1 MSVLETP
8 RILFRG
14 TMSWDPIVTNNL
26 PPAYDEADATT
37 VFNVGE
43 TVEAYR
49 RAAIGNVAS
58 SVNWNPDGT
67 HRSAFFNTCVSGVD
81 LGQGVSTDDPLL
93 GAPVSLLGMLVD
105 AEPYGVFTSQLFF
118 DAFSFGINGG
128 CQVKAPRSSRVTSR
142 QINFGR
148 NLTYRYKAGV
158 ASVVWQTSFA
168 TADGL
173 KLYPHDSPALQALAQ
188 AMEDPTVIGL
198 TLRWNSYRTLYFD
211 SADVGQNPRLA
222 KELADKLALGGF
234 QPNPARSD
242 VVGVL
247 GLWRK
252 GEPANEPGDRALLN
266 AENPKGPGIGTASAR
281 LTPTSITLDLANSIS
296 ETGVDLTKQDLGPL
310 TVVAVGADGKSVLAT
325 LGTFAYPMYD
335 KTAYEAASGIVVLP
349 VSVDAARIAAT
360 NDIQLRGADGT
371 VYLREAAIR
380 AYPLTPNLYV
390 DADPLGQNPTQTQV
404 QVYDRGIPAGA
415 GIEVT
420 LAPVNP
426 STPVLGSVQTDA
438 SGLATFPVDSA
449 QGQVEGY
456 VILTGPDPVS
466 NGIDPQTTTYLYIR
480 TLPADDNIAAMAPT
494 WANVHRFVLSNW
506 QAMAP
511 CMDNWLDL
519 GSEAQVKA
527 YGPLIRKLTDPGY
540 FEAFRYMPVTR
551 DLSKGCRTLLYAFL
565 DGGAPAAKPK
575 AGALKAAAPRKPT
588 NAELSRA
595 MRR

>member
-8 RILFRG
+8 RVLFKG

-26 PPAYDEADATT
+26 APAYDEANATT
-37 VFNVGE
+37 VFNVAE
-43 TVEAYR
+43 TVKAYR
-49 RAAIGNVAS
+49 AAAIANVAS

-67 HRSAFFNTCVSGVD
+67 HRSAFFSTCVSGVD
-81 LGQGVSTDDPLL
+81 VGNGVSTDDPLI

-118 DAFSFGINGG
+118 DAMSFGIAGG
-128 CQVKAPRSSRVTSR
+128 CQVKAPRSQRVTSR

-188 AMEDPTVIGL
+188 AMAEDPTVIGL

-211 SADVGQNPRLA
+211 SADVTQNPKLA
-222 KELADKLALGGF
+222 QELADKLKLGGF

-247 GLWRK
+247 GLWRQ
-252 GEPANEPGDRALLN
+252 GEPANEPGDRTLLN
-266 AENPKGPGIGTASAR
+266 AENPKGPSIGTASAR
-281 LTPTSITLDLANSIS
+281 LTPTSLTLDLANSIS

-310 TVVAVGADGKSVLAT
+310 TAVAVAADGTTVLAQ
-325 LGTFAYPMYD
+325 LGTFAYADYD
-335 KTAYEAASGIVVLP
+335 KDAYDKSSGIVVLP
-349 VSVDAARIAAT
+349 LDADAAQAAAD

-371 VYLREAAIR
+371 VYLAEAAIR
-380 AYPLTPNLYV
+380 AYPLTPNLYI
-390 DADPLGQNPTQTQV
+390 DEGDNTQVQV
-404 QVYDRGIPAGA
+404 QVYDRGLPAGG

-420 LAPVNP
+420 MVPVNP
-426 STPVLGSVQTDA
+426 STPVMGSVTTDP
-438 SGLATFPVDSA
+438 SGLAAFPLTGV

-456 VILTGPDPVS
+456 VLLTGPDPTPPPG
-466 NGIDPQTTTYLYIR
+466 GIDPQTTTYLYVR

-494 WANVHRFVLSNW
+494 WANVHEFVLSNW

-519 GSEAQVKA
+519 GSEAQVKS

-551 DLSKGCRTLLYAFL
+551 DLSKGSRTLLYAFL
-565 DGGAPAAKPK
+565 DGGKK
-575 AGALKAAAPRKPT
+575 TLKAAAPHKPS
-588 NAELSRA
+588 NLELSRA

>member
-26 PPAYDEADATT
+26 APAYDEANATT
-37 VFNVGE
+37 VFNAAESVK
-43 TVEAYR
+43 AYR
-49 RAAIGNVAS
+49 EAAIANVAS

-81 LGQGVSTDDPLL
+81 LGNGVSTDDPLI

-118 DAFSFGINGG
+118 DAFSFGIAGG

-148 NLTYRYKAGV
+148 NLSYRYKAGI

-173 KLYPHDSPALQALAQ
+173 KLYPHDSPVLAALAH
-188 AMEDPTVIGL
+188 AMESDPTVIGL

-211 SADVGQNPRLA
+211 SADVAQNPRLA
-222 KELADKLALGGF
+222 QELADKLKLGGF
-234 QPNPARSD
+234 QPNPARSEA
-242 VVGVL
+242 VGVL

-252 GEPANEPGDRALLN
+252 GEPANEPGDRAMLSTELSGGKN
-266 AENPKGPGIGTASAR
+266 IGTASAR

-296 ETGVDLTKQDLGPL
+296 ELGVDLTKQDLGPL
-310 TVVAVGADGKSVLAT
+310 SVVAVGADGKTVLAT
-325 LGTFAYPMYD
+325 LGTFAYAMYD
-335 KTAYEAASGIVVLP
+335 KAAYEASSGIVVLP
-349 VSVDAARIAAT
+349 ISVEAGSAAAA

-371 VYLREAAIR
+371 VYLQEAAVR
-380 AYPLTPNLYV
+380 AYPLTPNLYI
-390 DADPLGQNPTQTQV
+390 DEGDSTQTQV
-404 QVYDRGIPAGA
+404 QVYNRGLPAGA

-426 STPVLGSVQTDA
+426 STPVLGSVTTDA
-438 SGLATFPVDSA
+438 SGLATFPISGV

-466 NGIDPQTTTYLYIR
+466 NGIDPQTTTYLYVR

-494 WANVHRFVLSNW
+494 WANVHEFVLSNW

-527 YGPLIRKLTDPGY
+527 YGPLIKKLTDPGY

-551 DLSKGCRTLLYAFL
+551 DLSKGSRKLLYAFL
-565 DGGAPAAKPK
+565 DGGKPPK
-575 AGALKAAAPRKPT
+575 ALKAAAPAKPT
-588 NAELSRA
+588 NAQLSRA
-595 MRR
+595 MRS

>member
-37 VFNVGE
+37 VFNAGE
-43 TVEAYR
+43 TVRAYR
-49 RAAIGNVAS
+49 QAAIGNVAS

-67 HRSAFFNTCVSGVD
+67 HRSAFFNTTVSGVD
-81 LGQGVSTDDPLL
+81 LGEGVCTDDPLM

-128 CQVKAPRSSRVTSR
+128 CQVKAPRSARVTSR

-173 KLYPHDSPALQALAQ
+173 KLFPHDSPALQALAK
-188 AMEDPTVIGL
+188 ALEDPTVIGL

-211 SADVGQNPRLA
+211 SAEVGQNPRLA
-222 KELADKLALGGF
+222 KELADKLHLGGF

-247 GLWRK
+247 GLWRQ

-266 AENPKGPGIGTASAR
+266 TENQAGPNIGTASAR
-281 LTPTSITLDLANSIS
+281 LTGNSITLDLANSIS

-310 TVVAVGADGKSVLAT
+310 SLVAVGADGKTVAAN
-325 LGTFAYPMYD
+325 LGTLTYPMYD
-335 KTAYEAASGIVVLP
+335 KAAYEAASGIVVLP
-349 VSVDAARIAAT
+349 LDAAAASAAAT
-360 NDIQLRGADGT
+360 SDIQLRGADGT
-371 VYLREAAIR
+371 VYLQEAAVR
-380 AYPLTPNLYV
+380 AYPLVPNLYIDEGDTSQV
-390 DADPLGQNPTQTQV
+390 QV
-404 QVYDRGIPAGA
+404 QVYDRGVPAGA

-426 STPVLGSVQTDA
+426 STPVLGSVNTDA
-438 SGLATFPVDSA
+438 SGLASFPINGV

-480 TLPADDNIAAMAPT
+480 TLPADANIAAMAPT
-494 WANVHRFVLSNW
+494 WANVHEFVLSNW

-527 YGPLIRKLTDPGY
+527 YGPLLRKLTDPGY
-540 FEAFRYMPVTR
+540 FEGFRYMPVTR

-565 DGGAPAAKPK
+565 DGGAPTAKAKP
-575 AGALKAAAPRKPT
+575 GALKAAAPRKPT

>member
-26 PPAYDEADATT
+26 APAYDEANATT
-37 VFNVGE
+37 VFNAAE
-43 TVEAYR
+43 TVKAYR
-49 RAAIGNVAS
+49 EAAIANVAS

-81 LGQGVSTDDPLL
+81 LGDGVSTDDPLI

-148 NLTYRYKAGV
+148 NLSYRYKAGI

-173 KLYPHDSPALQALAQ
+173 KLYPHDSPVLAALAH
-188 AMEDPTVIGL
+188 AMESDPTVIGL

-211 SADVGQNPRLA
+211 SADVAQNPSLA
-222 KELADKLALGGF
+222 QELADKLKLGGF
-234 QPNPARSD
+234 QPNPARSEA
-242 VVGVL
+242 VGVL

-252 GEPANEPGDRALLN
+252 GEPANEPGDRALLSTELSGGKN
-266 AENPKGPGIGTASAR
+266 IGTASAR

-296 ETGVDLTKQDLGPL
+296 ELGVDLTKQDLGPL
-310 TVVAVGADGKSVLAT
+310 SVVAVGADGKTVLAT
-325 LGTFAYPMYD
+325 LGTFAYAMYD
-335 KTAYEAASGIVVLP
+335 KAAYEASSGIVVLP
-349 VSVDAARIAAT
+349 ISVEAGSAAAA
-360 NDIQLRGADGT
+360 NDLQLRGADGT
-371 VYLREAAIR
+371 VYLQEAAVR
-380 AYPLTPNLYV
+380 AYPLTPNLYI
-390 DADPLGQNPTQTQV
+390 DEGDSTQTQV
-404 QVYDRGIPAGA
+404 QVYERGLPAGA

-426 STPVLGSVQTDA
+426 STPVLGSVTTDA
-438 SGLATFPVDSA
+438 NGLATFPISGV

-466 NGIDPQTTTYLYIR
+466 NGIDPQTTTYLYVR

-494 WANVHRFVLSNW
+494 WANVHEFVLSNW

-527 YGPLIRKLTDPGY
+527 YGPLIKKLTDPGY

-551 DLSKGCRTLLYAFL
+551 DLSKGSRKLLYAFL
-565 DGGAPAAKPK
+565 DGGKPPK
-575 AGALKAAAPRKPT
+575 ALKAAAPAKPT
-588 NAELSRA
+588 NAQLSRA
-595 MRR
+595 MRS